1 MSGAPKMS
9 SSGPA
14 STDAPC
20 IHCRLADQ
28 SMTWPRALLI
38 ARGGSPHTDLGLYRD
53 DILRLRAG
61 LTGSRWTWR
70 YELHEDRNLCLCA
83 LSAVLV
89 PMTCPTSLLY
99 YVTI

>member
-1 MSGAPKMS
+1 MS

-38 ARGGSPHTDLGLYRD
+38 ARDGSPHTDLGLYPD
-53 DILRLRAG
+53 DILRLVR
-61 LTGSRWTWR
+61 
-70 YELHEDRNLCLCA
+70 
-83 LSAVLV
+83 VLQV
-89 PMTCPTSLLY
+89 VGGRGAMNCTKIEIFAC
-99 YVTI
+99 VR